1 MIKDNVVIF
10 GYPRSGTKL
19 LANVLEQ
26 QEYFNFGEFFE
37 TFSTE
42 FKDDSHVAT
51 RLSREDQFAL
61 FRSFRSVNSNI
72 HEVVHKH
79 SILLAERVNSF
90 QKINVPNKTTLTI
103 FGDTIDIYPELL
115 DILRTRYFLCTR
127 RKNILEQLLSNLL
140 TYKFKNYNGEESS
153 EQMII
158 NLDQMHKW
166 FFNLKKTERIQNYLV
181 STGRGII
188 IDFDQLITGT
198 LDLGFKYKVTSIDQ
212 HENIENFII
221 NYDEVIEKFNYLN
234 SLY

>member
-42 FKDDSHVAT
+42 FKNDSHVAT
-51 RLSREDQFAL
+51 RLSREDQFAI
-61 FRSFRSVNSNI
+61 FRSVNSNMY
-72 HEVVHKH
+72 EEVHKH
-79 SILLAERVNSF
+79 SILLSERIKSF
-90 QKINVPNKTTLTI
+90 QNINVPNKTTLTI
-103 FGDTIDIYPELL
+103 FGDTVDIYPELL
-115 DILRTRYFLCTR
+115 DILGSRYFLCTR
-127 RKNILEQLLSNLL
+127 RKNILEQLLSKLL
-140 TYKFKNYNGEESS
+140 TYYYKNYNGEEPSK
-153 EQMII
+153 QMII
-158 NLDQMHKW
+158 NLDQMNRF
-166 FFNLKKTERIQNYLV
+166 FFNLKKTERIQDYLV